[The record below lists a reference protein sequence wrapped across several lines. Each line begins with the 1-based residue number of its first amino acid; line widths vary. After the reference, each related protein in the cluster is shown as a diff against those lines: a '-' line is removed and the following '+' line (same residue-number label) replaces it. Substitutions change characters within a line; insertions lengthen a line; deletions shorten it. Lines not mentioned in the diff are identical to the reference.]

1 MKRKII
7 IATLSLLGVFLVAG
21 TITIAS
27 TTTNTTTPKTETTTQ
42 SENFRFNADDEDF
55 RYCHDDNTSMQKDI
69 RDTKIIIEV
78 LSFQITK
85 KWACDNLKSQAHF
98 YKLNDVT
105 ISSS

>member
-27 TTTNTTTPKTETTTQ
+27 TTTNTTTPKIETTTQ

-55 RYCHDDNTSMQKDI
+55 RHCHDDNTSMQK
-69 RDTKIIIEV
+69 RH
-78 LSFQITK
+78 QIHQ
-85 KWACDNLKSQAHF
+85 NHHRNSEF
-98 YKLNDVT
+98 SNN
-105 ISSS
+105 